1 MSVSRDDRFEVSV
14 RDAPSWHSTFLQKA
28 RISPREW
35 FVVVRFPHELVCLVF
50 ENPSNSVA
58 FSEVAT
64 LVRRGTVQ
72 ASFSSQCRWCGARGL
87 ERIGSGLESLSNLTH
102 VRYFRCVR
110 GENRETGT
118 KIQLF
123 PVWSLLLFCLV
134 FLTLALRPSWFP
146 GRAHYSQTEG
156 R

>member
-72 ASFSSQCRWCGARGL
+72 ASFGQCRWCGARGL
-87 ERIGSGLESLSNLTH
+87 KRIGSGLESLSNLTH
-102 VRYFRCVR
+102 VRYFRCVCR
-110 GENRETGT
+110 RIELKIAKRARKFAFSSLVVVIVLLSVFDPCITSVVVPGTGP
-118 KIQLF
+118 L
-123 PVWSLLLFCLV
+123 
-134 FLTLALRPSWFP
+134 
-146 GRAHYSQTEG
+146 
-156 R
+156 